1 MLAQHFKDVKPWDNF
16 EQTSVPVDGS
26 FDIGKD
32 VQTWHVSIYT
42 DIRGMDIGIK
52 ICISTLQDELNK
64 YLMGTIIESLALK
77 WLIKNEI
84 SNKLYC

>member
-42 DIRGMDIGIK
+42 DIRSMDYP
-52 ICISTLQDELNK
+52 T
-64 YLMGTIIESLALK
+64 
-77 WLIKNEI
+77 
-84 SNKLYC
+84 